1 MPKQSKFENVD
12 LFASLNAVMKQNTGF
27 YQSDLE
33 IDKEIIAKAAASPRK
48 EDKTLL
54 WFCRPSGTHCFRER
68 DVFLKDTAAHN
79 TWRFHKEQT
88 RDRILAY
95 AVELIGIEDGK
106 IKGSLALMTRRVPGI
121 GRTLMYGCRGPVC
134 DLDDRETF
142 AQLLEGAKAL
152 AKKYKSYVIKL
163 DPDVPSSNTAFAA
176 LMQSFGFRCKEG
188 GKNFEAIQPRYVFR
202 LNVEGKTEDELM
214 AAFHQKWRY
223 NIRLAE
229 RKGVSVKICGKEMV
243 PAFADLMLT
252 TGVRD
257 GFVTR
262 KPEYFANMLD
272 NLGEHAR
279 LYMAFDPEGT
289 PIAGTLAIHY
299 GDKVWYLY
307 GASSNEH
314 RNLMPNY
321 LLQWRMIQWAVETG
335 CRVYD
340 FRGVSGNVS
349 EDNPL
354 YGLFRF
360 KQGFGGDFTE
370 FVGEMDLVLSP
381 AIYWAV
387 EHGTSVFKELRKK
400 VYLIRNRG
408 K

>member
-1 MPKQSKFENVD
+1 MYEFITE
-12 LFASLNAVMKQNTGF
+12 
-27 YQSDLE
+27 
-33 IDKEIIAKAAASPRK
+33 
-48 EDKTLL
+48 KTLPEYEAFVQSHPKGNFAQSYL
-54 WFCRPSGTHCFRER
+54 WGKQKPMWQW
-68 DVFLKDTAAHN
+68 DA
-79 TWRFHKEQT
+79 
-88 RDRILAY
+88 I
-95 AVELIGIEDGK
+95 AVRGEDGA
-106 IKGSLALMTRRVPGI
+106 IRGSLAVMTRKVPGI

-142 AQLLEGAKAL
+142 SQLLDGAKAL
-152 AKKYKSYVIKL
+152 AKKYKSYVIKI
-163 DPDVPSSNTAFAA
+163 DPDVPSSNTAFSSM
-176 LMQSFGFRCKEG
+176 LQSFGFRAKEG

-202 LNVEGKTEDELM
+202 LNVEGKTEEELL
-214 AAFHQKWRY
+214 ANFHQKWRY

-229 RKGVSVKICGKEMV
+229 RKGVTVRICGKEMV
-243 PAFADLMLT
+243 PAFSDLMLT

-262 KPEYFANMLD
+262 KPEYVAAMLD

-279 LYMAFDPEGT
+279 LYMAFDPNDT

-321 LLQWRMIQWAVETG
+321 LLQWRMIQWAVETN
-335 CRVYD
+335 CRIYD
-340 FRGVSGNVS
+340 FRGVSGDVS

-381 AIYWAV
+381 VIYWAV
-387 EHGTSVFKELRKK
+387 EHGTSVFKELRKQ

>member
-1 MPKQSKFENVD
+1 MYE
-12 LFASLNAVMKQNTGF
+12 LIT
-27 YQSDLE
+27 
-33 IDKEIIAKAAASPRK
+33 
-48 EDKTLL
+48 DKTLAEYEAFLQSHPKGHFAQSSL
-54 WFCRPSGTHCFRER
+54 WAKQKPMW
-68 DVFLKDTAAHN
+68 
-79 TWRFHKEQT
+79 TW
-88 RDRILAY
+88 D
-95 AVELIGIEDGK
+95 AVAVRGEDGK

-279 LYMAFDPEGT
+279 LYMAFDPEGA
-289 PIAGTLAIHY
+289 PIA
-299 GDKVWYLY
+299 K
-307 GASSNEH
+307 
-314 RNLMPNY
+314 
-321 LLQWRMIQWAVETG
+321 LLQAMQEGR
-335 CRVYD
+335 
-340 FRGVSGNVS
+340 
-349 EDNPL
+349 
-354 YGLFRF
+354 
-360 KQGFGGDFTE
+360 TE
-370 FVGEMDLVLSP
+370 MCVVVD
-381 AIYWAV
+381 
-387 EHGTSVFKELRKK
+387 EHGGTAGIVTMSDIMEQIVGRVDDEYSHGLADEIVKK
-400 VYLIRNRG
+400 GDGRYLIDGSLSIDDLEDLLGFLPEEANECETAAGILLAAFDRIPEEGDTVSFTGRDA
-408 K
+408 KATFTVADMDRHRVDKILVRVEQIPREDAEE

>member
-1 MPKQSKFENVD
+1 MYEFITE
-12 LFASLNAVMKQNTGF
+12 
-27 YQSDLE
+27 
-33 IDKEIIAKAAASPRK
+33 
-48 EDKTLL
+48 KTLPEYEAFVQSHPKGNFAQSYL
-54 WFCRPSGTHCFRER
+54 WGKQKPMWQW
-68 DVFLKDTAAHN
+68 DA
-79 TWRFHKEQT
+79 
-88 RDRILAY
+88 I
-95 AVELIGIEDGK
+95 AVRGEDGA
-106 IKGSLALMTRRVPGI
+106 IRGSLAVMTRKVPGI

-142 AQLLEGAKAL
+142 SQLLDGARAL
-152 AKKYKSYVIKL
+152 AKKYKSYVIKI
-163 DPDVPSSNTAFAA
+163 DPDVPSSNTAFSSM
-176 LMQSFGFRCKEG
+176 LQSFGFRAKEG

-202 LNVEGKTEDELM
+202 LNVEGKTEAELL
-214 AAFHQKWRY
+214 ANFHQKWRY

-229 RKGVSVKICGKEMV
+229 RKGVTVRICGKEMV
-243 PAFADLMLT
+243 PAFSDLMLT

-262 KPEYFANMLD
+262 KPEYFAAMLD

-279 LYMAFDPEGT
+279 LYMAFDPNDT

-321 LLQWRMIQWAVETG
+321 LLQWRMIQWAVETN
-335 CRVYD
+335 CRIYD
-340 FRGVSGNVS
+340 FRGVSGDVS

-381 AIYWAV
+381 VIYWAV
-387 EHGTSVFKELRKK
+387 EHGTSVFKELRKQ

>member
-1 MPKQSKFENVD
+1 MYEFITE
-12 LFASLNAVMKQNTGF
+12 
-27 YQSDLE
+27 
-33 IDKEIIAKAAASPRK
+33 
-48 EDKTLL
+48 KTLPEYEAFVQSHPKGNFVQSYL
-54 WFCRPSGTHCFRER
+54 WGKQKPMWQW
-68 DVFLKDTAAHN
+68 DA
-79 TWRFHKEQT
+79 
-88 RDRILAY
+88 I
-95 AVELIGIEDGK
+95 AVRGEDGA
-106 IKGSLALMTRRVPGI
+106 IRGSLAVMTRKVPGI

-142 AQLLEGAKAL
+142 SQLLDGAKAL
-152 AKKYKSYVIKL
+152 AKKYKSYVIKI
-163 DPDVPSSNTAFAA
+163 DPDVPSSNTAFSSM
-176 LMQSFGFRCKEG
+176 LQSFGFRAKEG

-202 LNVEGKTEDELM
+202 LNVEGKTEEELL
-214 AAFHQKWRY
+214 ANFHQKWRY

-229 RKGVSVKICGKEMV
+229 RKGVTVRVCGKEMV
-243 PAFADLMLT
+243 PAFSDLMLT

-262 KPEYFANMLD
+262 KPEYFAAMLD

-279 LYMAFDPEGT
+279 LYMAFDPNDT

-321 LLQWRMIQWAVETG
+321 LLQWRMMQWAVETN
-335 CRVYD
+335 CRIYD
-340 FRGVSGNVS
+340 FRGVSGDVS

-381 AIYWAV
+381 VIYWAV
-387 EHGTSVFKELRKK
+387 EHGTSVFKELRKQ

>member
-1 MPKQSKFENVD
+1 MYEFITE
-12 LFASLNAVMKQNTGF
+12 
-27 YQSDLE
+27 
-33 IDKEIIAKAAASPRK
+33 
-48 EDKTLL
+48 KTLPEYEAFVQSHPKGNFAQSYL
-54 WFCRPSGTHCFRER
+54 WGKQKPMWQW
-68 DVFLKDTAAHN
+68 DA
-79 TWRFHKEQT
+79 
-88 RDRILAY
+88 I
-95 AVELIGIEDGK
+95 AVRGEDGA
-106 IKGSLALMTRRVPGI
+106 IRGSLAVMTRKVPGI

-142 AQLLEGAKAL
+142 SQLLDGARAL
-152 AKKYKSYVIKL
+152 AKKYKSYVIKI
-163 DPDVPSSNTAFAA
+163 DPDVPSSNIAFSSM
-176 LMQSFGFRCKEG
+176 LQSFGFRAKEG

-202 LNVEGKTEDELM
+202 LNVEGKTEEELL
-214 AAFHQKWRY
+214 ANFHQKWRY

-229 RKGVSVKICGKEMV
+229 RKGVTVRICGKEMV
-243 PAFADLMLT
+243 PAFSDLMLT

-262 KPEYFANMLD
+262 KPEYFAAMLD

-279 LYMAFDPEGT
+279 LYMAFDPNDT

-321 LLQWRMIQWAVETG
+321 LLQWRMMQWAVETN
-335 CRVYD
+335 CRIYD
-340 FRGVSGNVS
+340 FRGVSGDVS

-381 AIYWAV
+381 VIYWAV
-387 EHGTSVFKELRKK
+387 EHGTSVFKELRKQ

>member
-1 MPKQSKFENVD
+1 MYEFITE
-12 LFASLNAVMKQNTGF
+12 
-27 YQSDLE
+27 
-33 IDKEIIAKAAASPRK
+33 
-48 EDKTLL
+48 KTLPEYEAFVQSHPKGNFAQSYL
-54 WFCRPSGTHCFRER
+54 WGKQKPMWQW
-68 DVFLKDTAAHN
+68 DA
-79 TWRFHKEQT
+79 
-88 RDRILAY
+88 I
-95 AVELIGIEDGK
+95 AVRGEDGA
-106 IKGSLALMTRRVPGI
+106 IRGSLAVMTRKVPGI

-142 AQLLEGAKAL
+142 SQLLDGAKVL
-152 AKKYKSYVIKL
+152 AKKYKSYVIKI
-163 DPDVPSSNTAFAA
+163 DPDVPSSNTAFSSM
-176 LMQSFGFRCKEG
+176 LQSFGFRAKEG

-202 LNVEGKTEDELM
+202 LNVEGKTEAELL
-214 AAFHQKWRY
+214 ANFHQKWRY

-229 RKGVSVKICGKEMV
+229 RKGVTVRICGKEMV
-243 PAFADLMLT
+243 PAFSDLMLT

-262 KPEYFANMLD
+262 KPEYFAAMLD

-279 LYMAFDPEGT
+279 LYMAFDPNDT

-321 LLQWRMIQWAVETG
+321 LLQWRMIQWAVETN
-335 CRVYD
+335 CRIYD
-340 FRGVSGNVS
+340 FRGVSGDVS

-381 AIYWAV
+381 VIYWAV
-387 EHGTSVFKELRKK
+387 EHGTSVFKELRKQ

>member
-1 MPKQSKFENVD
+1 MYEFITE
-12 LFASLNAVMKQNTGF
+12 
-27 YQSDLE
+27 
-33 IDKEIIAKAAASPRK
+33 
-48 EDKTLL
+48 KTLPEYEAFVQSHPKGNFAQSYL
-54 WFCRPSGTHCFRER
+54 WGKQKPMWQW
-68 DVFLKDTAAHN
+68 DA
-79 TWRFHKEQT
+79 
-88 RDRILAY
+88 I
-95 AVELIGIEDGK
+95 AVRSEDGA
-106 IKGSLALMTRRVPGI
+106 IRGSLAVMTRKVPGI
-121 GRTLMYGCRGPVC
+121 GRTLMYGCRSPVC

-142 AQLLEGAKAL
+142 SQLLDGAKAL
-152 AKKYKSYVIKL
+152 AKKYKSYVIKI
-163 DPDVPSSNTAFAA
+163 DPDVPSSNTAFSSM
-176 LMQSFGFRCKEG
+176 LQSFGFRAKEG

-202 LNVEGKTEDELM
+202 LNVEGKTEEELL
-214 AAFHQKWRY
+214 ANFHQKWRY

-229 RKGVSVKICGKEMV
+229 RKGVTVRICGKEMV
-243 PAFADLMLT
+243 PAFSDLMLT

-262 KPEYFANMLD
+262 KPEYFAAMLD

-279 LYMAFDPEGT
+279 LYMAFDPNDT

-321 LLQWRMIQWAVETG
+321 LLQWRMIQWAVETN
-335 CRVYD
+335 CRIYD
-340 FRGVSGNVS
+340 FRGVSGDVS

-381 AIYWAV
+381 VIYWAV
-387 EHGTSVFKELRKK
+387 EHGTSVFKELRKQ

>member
-1 MPKQSKFENVD
+1 MYEFITE
-12 LFASLNAVMKQNTGF
+12 
-27 YQSDLE
+27 
-33 IDKEIIAKAAASPRK
+33 
-48 EDKTLL
+48 KTLPEYEAFVQSHPKGNFAQSYL
-54 WFCRPSGTHCFRER
+54 WGKQKTMWQW
-68 DVFLKDTAAHN
+68 DA
-79 TWRFHKEQT
+79 
-88 RDRILAY
+88 I
-95 AVELIGIEDGK
+95 AVRGEDGA
-106 IKGSLALMTRRVPGI
+106 IRGSLAVMTRKVPGI

-142 AQLLEGAKAL
+142 SQLLDGAKVL
-152 AKKYKSYVIKL
+152 AKKYKSYVIKI
-163 DPDVPSSNTAFAA
+163 DPDVPSSNTAFSSM
-176 LMQSFGFRCKEG
+176 LQSFGFRAKEG

-202 LNVEGKTEDELM
+202 LNVEGKTEEELL
-214 AAFHQKWRY
+214 ANFHQKWRY

-229 RKGVSVKICGKEMV
+229 RKGVTVRICGKEMV
-243 PAFADLMLT
+243 PAFSDLMLT

-262 KPEYFANMLD
+262 KPEYFAAMLD

-279 LYMAFDPEGT
+279 LYMAFDPNDT

-321 LLQWRMIQWAVETG
+321 LLQWRMIQWAVETN
-335 CRVYD
+335 CRIYD
-340 FRGVSGNVS
+340 FRGVSGDVS

-381 AIYWAV
+381 VIYWAV
-387 EHGTSVFKELRKK
+387 EHGTSVFKELRKQ

>member
-1 MPKQSKFENVD
+1 MYEFITE
-12 LFASLNAVMKQNTGF
+12 
-27 YQSDLE
+27 
-33 IDKEIIAKAAASPRK
+33 
-48 EDKTLL
+48 KTLPEYEAFVQSHPKGNFAQSYL
-54 WFCRPSGTHCFRER
+54 WGKQKPMWQW
-68 DVFLKDTAAHN
+68 DA
-79 TWRFHKEQT
+79 
-88 RDRILAY
+88 I
-95 AVELIGIEDGK
+95 AVRGEDGA
-106 IKGSLALMTRRVPGI
+106 IRGSLAVMTRKVPGI

-142 AQLLEGAKAL
+142 SQLLDGAKAL
-152 AKKYKSYVIKL
+152 AKKYKSYVIKI
-163 DPDVPSSNTAFAA
+163 DPDVPSSNTAFSSM
-176 LMQSFGFRCKEG
+176 LQSFGFRAKEG

-202 LNVEGKTEDELM
+202 LNVEGKTEEELL
-214 AAFHQKWRY
+214 ANFHQKWRY

-229 RKGVSVKICGKEMV
+229 RKGVTVRICGKEMV
-243 PAFADLMLT
+243 PAFSDLMLT

-262 KPEYFANMLD
+262 KPEYFAAMLD
-272 NLGEHAR
+272 NLGEHTR
-279 LYMAFDPEGT
+279 LYMAFDPNDT

-321 LLQWRMIQWAVETG
+321 LLQWRMIQWAVETN
-335 CRVYD
+335 CRIYD
-340 FRGVSGNVS
+340 FRGVSGDVS

-381 AIYWAV
+381 VIYWAV
-387 EHGTSVFKELRKK
+387 EHGTSVFKELRKQ

>member
-1 MPKQSKFENVD
+1 M
-12 LFASLNAVMKQNTGF
+12 
-27 YQSDLE
+27 Y
-33 IDKEIIAKAAASPRK
+33 EIIT
-48 EDKTLL
+48 EKTLSEYEAFVQSHPKGNFAQSFL
-54 WFCRPSGTHCFRER
+54 WGKQKPMWRWQAVAVRGT
-68 DVFLKDTAAHN
+68 
-79 TWRFHKEQT
+79 
-88 RDRILAY
+88 
-95 AVELIGIEDGK
+95 DGK
-106 IKGSLALMTRRVPGI
+106 IKGTLALMTRPVPVI

-134 DLDDRETF
+134 DLDDRETLS
-142 AQLLEGAKAL
+142 QLIEGARAL
-152 AKKYKSYVIKL
+152 ARENRAYVIKI
-163 DPDVPSSNTAFAA
+163 DPDVPSSNTHFAG
-176 LMQSFGFRCKEG
+176 LLHELGFRGKEG

-202 LNVEGKTEDELM
+202 LNVEGKTEDELL
-214 AAFHQKWRY
+214 AGFHQKWRY

-229 RKGVSVKICGKEMV
+229 RKGVTVKICGKEMV

-262 KPEYFANMLD
+262 KAAYFEAMLD
-272 NLGEHAR
+272 NLGGHCR
-279 LYMAFDPEGT
+279 LYMAFDPAGT

-340 FRGVSGNVS
+340 FRGVSGDVS

-354 YGLFRF
+354 YGLYRF
-360 KQGFGGDFTE
+360 KQGFGGEFTE
-370 FVGEMDLVLSP
+370 FIGELDLVLSP
-381 AIYWAV
+381 VVYWCV
-387 EHGTSVFKELRKK
+387 EHGTSVFKELRRRL
-400 VYLIRNRG
+400 YLIKNRNKSPEQEAAR
-408 K
+408 

>member
-1 MPKQSKFENVD
+1 MYEFITE
-12 LFASLNAVMKQNTGF
+12 
-27 YQSDLE
+27 
-33 IDKEIIAKAAASPRK
+33 
-48 EDKTLL
+48 KTLPEYEAFVQSHPKGNFAQSYL
-54 WFCRPSGTHCFRER
+54 WSKQKPMCQW
-68 DVFLKDTAAHN
+68 DA
-79 TWRFHKEQT
+79 
-88 RDRILAY
+88 I
-95 AVELIGIEDGK
+95 AVRGEDGK
-106 IKGSLALMTRRVPGI
+106 IKGSLAVMTRTVTGV

-142 AQLLEGAKAL
+142 SQLLDGAKAL
-152 AKKYKSYVIKL
+152 AKKYKSYVIKI
-163 DPDVPSSNTAFAA
+163 DPDVPSSNTAFSSM
-176 LMQSFGFRCKEG
+176 LQSFGFRAKEG

-202 LNVEGKTEDELM
+202 LNVEGKTEEELL
-214 AAFHQKWRY
+214 ANFHQKWRY

-229 RKGVSVKICGKEMV
+229 RKGVTVRICGKEMV
-243 PAFADLMLT
+243 PAFSDLMLT

-262 KPEYFANMLD
+262 KPEYFAAMLD
-272 NLGEHAR
+272 NLGENAR
-279 LYMAFDPEGT
+279 LYMAFDPNDT
-289 PIAGTLAIHY
+289 PLAGTLAIHY

-321 LLQWRMIQWAVETG
+321 LLQWRMIQWAVETN
-335 CRVYD
+335 CRIYD
-340 FRGVSGNVS
+340 FRGVSGDVS

-381 AIYWAV
+381 VIYWAV
-387 EHGTSVFKELRKK
+387 EHGTSVFKELRKQ

>member
-1 MPKQSKFENVD
+1 MYEFITE
-12 LFASLNAVMKQNTGF
+12 
-27 YQSDLE
+27 
-33 IDKEIIAKAAASPRK
+33 
-48 EDKTLL
+48 KTLPEYEAFVQSHPKGNFVQSYL
-54 WFCRPSGTHCFRER
+54 WGKQKPMWQW
-68 DVFLKDTAAHN
+68 DA
-79 TWRFHKEQT
+79 
-88 RDRILAY
+88 I
-95 AVELIGIEDGK
+95 AVRGEDGA
-106 IKGSLALMTRRVPGI
+106 IRGSLAVMTRKVPGI

-142 AQLLEGAKAL
+142 SQLLDGAKVL
-152 AKKYKSYVIKL
+152 AKKYKSYVIKI
-163 DPDVPSSNTAFAA
+163 DPDVPSSNTAFSSM
-176 LMQSFGFRCKEG
+176 LQSFGFRAKEG

-202 LNVEGKTEDELM
+202 LNVEGKTEEELL
-214 AAFHQKWRY
+214 ANFHQKWRY

-229 RKGVSVKICGKEMV
+229 RKGVTVRICGKEMV
-243 PAFADLMLT
+243 PAFSDLMLT

-262 KPEYFANMLD
+262 KPEYFAAMLD

-279 LYMAFDPEGT
+279 LYMAFDPNDT

-321 LLQWRMIQWAVETG
+321 LLQWRMIQWAVETN
-335 CRVYD
+335 CRIYD
-340 FRGVSGNVS
+340 FRGVSGDVS

-381 AIYWAV
+381 VIYWAV
-387 EHGTSVFKELRKK
+387 EHGTSVFKELRKQ

>member
-1 MPKQSKFENVD
+1 MYEFITE
-12 LFASLNAVMKQNTGF
+12 
-27 YQSDLE
+27 
-33 IDKEIIAKAAASPRK
+33 
-48 EDKTLL
+48 KTLPEYEAFVQSHPKGNFAQSYL
-54 WFCRPSGTHCFRER
+54 WGKQKPMWQW
-68 DVFLKDTAAHN
+68 DA
-79 TWRFHKEQT
+79 
-88 RDRILAY
+88 I
-95 AVELIGIEDGK
+95 AVRGEDGA
-106 IKGSLALMTRRVPGI
+106 IRGSLAVMTRKVPGV

-142 AQLLEGAKAL
+142 SQLLDGAKAL
-152 AKKYKSYVIKL
+152 AKKYKSYVIKI
-163 DPDVPSSNTAFAA
+163 DPDVPSSNTAFSSM
-176 LMQSFGFRCKEG
+176 LQSFGFRAKEG

-202 LNVEGKTEDELM
+202 LNVEGKTEEELL
-214 AAFHQKWRY
+214 ANFHQKWRY

-229 RKGVSVKICGKEMV
+229 RKGVTVRVCGKEMI
-243 PAFADLMLT
+243 PAFSDLMLT

-262 KPEYFANMLD
+262 KPEYFAAMLD

-279 LYMAFDPEGT
+279 LYMAFDPNDT

-321 LLQWRMIQWAVETG
+321 LLQWRMIQWAIETN
-335 CRVYD
+335 CRIYD
-340 FRGVSGNVS
+340 FRGVSGDVS

-381 AIYWAV
+381 VIYWAV
-387 EHGTSVFKELRKK
+387 EHGTSVFKELRKQ

>member
-1 MPKQSKFENVD
+1 MYEFITE
-12 LFASLNAVMKQNTGF
+12 
-27 YQSDLE
+27 
-33 IDKEIIAKAAASPRK
+33 
-48 EDKTLL
+48 KTLPEYEAFVQSHPKGNFAQSYL
-54 WFCRPSGTHCFRER
+54 WGKQKPMWQW
-68 DVFLKDTAAHN
+68 DA
-79 TWRFHKEQT
+79 
-88 RDRILAY
+88 I
-95 AVELIGIEDGK
+95 AVRGEDGA
-106 IKGSLALMTRRVPGI
+106 IRGSLAVMTRKVPGI

-142 AQLLEGAKAL
+142 SQLLDGARAL
-152 AKKYKSYVIKL
+152 AKKYKSFVIKI
-163 DPDVPSSNTAFAA
+163 DPDVPSSNTAFSSM
-176 LMQSFGFRCKEG
+176 LQSFGFRAKEG

-202 LNVEGKTEDELM
+202 LNVEGKTEEELL
-214 AAFHQKWRY
+214 ANFHQKWRY

-229 RKGVSVKICGKEMV
+229 RKGVTVRVCGKEMV
-243 PAFADLMLT
+243 PAFSDLMLT

-262 KPEYFANMLD
+262 KPEYFAAMLD

-279 LYMAFDPEGT
+279 LYMAFDPNDT

-321 LLQWRMIQWAVETG
+321 LLQWRMIQWAVETN
-335 CRVYD
+335 CRIYD
-340 FRGVSGNVS
+340 FRGVSGDVS

-381 AIYWAV
+381 VIYWAV
-387 EHGTSVFKELRKK
+387 EHGTSVFKELRKQ

>member
-1 MPKQSKFENVD
+1 MYEFITE
-12 LFASLNAVMKQNTGF
+12 
-27 YQSDLE
+27 
-33 IDKEIIAKAAASPRK
+33 
-48 EDKTLL
+48 KTLPEYEAFVQSHPKGNFAQSYL
-54 WFCRPSGTHCFRER
+54 WGKQKPMWQW
-68 DVFLKDTAAHN
+68 DA
-79 TWRFHKEQT
+79 
-88 RDRILAY
+88 I
-95 AVELIGIEDGK
+95 AVRGEDGA
-106 IKGSLALMTRRVPGI
+106 IRGSLAVMTRKVPGI

-142 AQLLEGAKAL
+142 SQLLDGAKAL
-152 AKKYKSYVIKL
+152 AKKYKSYVIKI
-163 DPDVPSSNTAFAA
+163 DPDVPSSNTAFSSM
-176 LMQSFGFRCKEG
+176 LQSFGFRAKEG
-188 GKNFEAIQPRYVFR
+188 VKNFEAIQPRYVFR
-202 LNVEGKTEDELM
+202 LNVEGKTEEELL
-214 AAFHQKWRY
+214 ANFHQKWRY

-229 RKGVSVKICGKEMV
+229 RKGVTVRICGKEMV
-243 PAFADLMLT
+243 PAFSELMLT

-262 KPEYFANMLD
+262 KPEYFAAMLD

-279 LYMAFDPEGT
+279 LYMAFDPNDT

-321 LLQWRMIQWAVETG
+321 LLQWRMIQWAVETN
-335 CRVYD
+335 CRIYD
-340 FRGVSGNVS
+340 FRGVSGDVS

-381 AIYWAV
+381 VIYWAV
-387 EHGTSVFKELRKK
+387 EHGTSVFKELRKQ

>member
-1 MPKQSKFENVD
+1 MYEFITE
-12 LFASLNAVMKQNTGF
+12 
-27 YQSDLE
+27 
-33 IDKEIIAKAAASPRK
+33 
-48 EDKTLL
+48 KTLPEYEAFVQSHHKGNFAQSYL
-54 WFCRPSGTHCFRER
+54 WGKQKPMWQW
-68 DVFLKDTAAHN
+68 DA
-79 TWRFHKEQT
+79 
-88 RDRILAY
+88 I
-95 AVELIGIEDGK
+95 AVRGEDGA
-106 IKGSLALMTRRVPGI
+106 IRGSLAVMTRKVPGI

-142 AQLLEGAKAL
+142 SQLLDGARAL
-152 AKKYKSYVIKL
+152 AKKYKSYVIKI
-163 DPDVPSSNTAFAA
+163 DPDVPSSNTAFSSM
-176 LMQSFGFRCKEG
+176 LQSFGFRAKEG

-202 LNVEGKTEDELM
+202 LNVEGKTEEELL
-214 AAFHQKWRY
+214 ANFHQKWRY

-229 RKGVSVKICGKEMV
+229 RKGVTVRVCGKEMV
-243 PAFADLMLT
+243 PAFSDLMLT

-262 KPEYFANMLD
+262 KPEYFAAMLD

-279 LYMAFDPEGT
+279 LYMAFDPNDT

-321 LLQWRMIQWAVETG
+321 LLQWRMMQWAVETN
-335 CRVYD
+335 CRIYD
-340 FRGVSGNVS
+340 FRGVSGDVS

-381 AIYWAV
+381 VIYWAV
-387 EHGTSVFKELRKK
+387 EHGTSVFKELRKQ